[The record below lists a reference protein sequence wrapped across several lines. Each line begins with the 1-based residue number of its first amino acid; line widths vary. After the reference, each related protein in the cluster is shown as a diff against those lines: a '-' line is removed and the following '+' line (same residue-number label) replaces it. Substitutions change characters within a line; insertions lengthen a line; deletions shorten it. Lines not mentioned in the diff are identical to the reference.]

1 MTSSFPTA
9 ASFGLAPQF
18 EDDVA
23 MSKKKRRTLKIFDD
37 IL

>member
-1 MTSSFPTA
+1 MTSTFPTA
-9 ASFGLAPQF
+9 ASFGLAPQL